1 MSRLPPLKALR
12 AFEAA
17 GRHESLKKAAEELHV
32 TTGAISQQIKLLEE
46 HLGVDL
52 FRRLSKSVRLTEAG
66 KASLPIIEEAFEL
79 LREGAATAQN
89 YRSGSIISVS
99 VAPSFGM
106 KWLLPR
112 LDQFCKDHP
121 EIDLKVDASTRE
133 VDFAHE
139 EVDLAIRYGPI
150 KERGMHIEVLTEEE
164 VFPVCSPRL
173 LERPGQLP
181 LKLTQPQQ
189 LVDFP
194 LLHLERRRNDDHFP
208 NWTQWLESAGVK
220 GLDFQHGMSF
230 SMSNMVLQAAIDGQ
244 GVAMGSSVLAADD
257 LKAGRLIRPFQD
269 SLTARYSY
277 YLICSKNLSRQPE
290 VIQFIEW
297 IRSEIK
303 H

>member
-1 MSRLPPLKALR
+1 MTRLPPLKALR

-66 KASLPIIEEAFEL
+66 KASLPIIGEAFEL
-79 LREGAATAQN
+79 LNQGVIAAQN

-112 LDQFCKDHP
+112 LDQFCKAHP

-150 KERGMHIEVLTEEE
+150 KERGMHVEELADEE

-173 LERPGQLP
+173 LERPGQPSLE
-181 LKLTQPQQ
+181 LTSPAQ
-189 LVDFP
+189 LADFT
-194 LLHLERRRNDDHFP
+194 LLHLERRRNDDRFP
-208 NWTQWLESAGVK
+208 NWQQWLEKVGEK
-220 GLDFQHGMSF
+220 DLDYHHGPSF
-230 SMSNMVLQAAIDGQ
+230 SMSNMVLQAAVDGQ
-244 GVAMGSSVLAADD
+244 GIAMGSSVLAADD
-257 LKAGRLIRPFQD
+257 LKAGRLIRPFKREPD
-269 SLTARYSY
+269 SPLQLLPDLHQKS
-277 YLICSKNLSRQPE
+277 QPPAGSDP
-290 VIQFIEW
+290 VY
-297 IRSEIK
+297 
-303 H
+303 